1 MASASFSTIQ
11 SACLDFCT
19 ICCVLALL
27 KVISRTKS
35 NDGILTQN
43 SRFYPLRIY
52 CFVVVAVA
60 IFISISF
67 QILKCGIDDLF
78 SYNFDSKICILTKYF
93 GGVNLA
99 NMSSTI
105 TSQVKCFLQNYMCEL
120 LKAMKDDGCNVIGY
134 SAWSLMD
141 NFEWTNGYT

>member
-1 MASASFSTIQ
+1 M
-11 SACLDFCT
+11 
-19 ICCVLALL
+19 
-27 KVISRTKS
+27 R
-35 NDGILTQN
+35 IL
-43 SRFYPLRIY
+43 I
-52 CFVVVAVA
+52 
-60 IFISISF
+60 
-67 QILKCGIDDLF
+67 
-78 SYNFDSKICILTKYF
+78 KYL

-134 SAWSLMD
+134 SVWSLMD